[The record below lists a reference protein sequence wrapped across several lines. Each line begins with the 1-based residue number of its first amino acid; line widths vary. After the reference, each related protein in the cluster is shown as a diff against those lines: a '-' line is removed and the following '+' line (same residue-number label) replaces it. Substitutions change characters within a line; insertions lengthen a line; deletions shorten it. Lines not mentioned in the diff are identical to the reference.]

1 VATEKR
7 PRTGEPRQVNQPL
20 KIDKL
25 PPEIQDRILVL
36 RNQCNKTWEEIE
48 AISAQPFDAKKGRGL
63 VDWDDLPASI
73 KKLFPQKRLPHT
85 SLHRWYDLRYA
96 QVRRDVEQR
105 SLVARQVA
113 ESFAKSV
120 VEGGNEA
127 VTNAARDQLMSLL
140 AEDLTPKGRTNAA
153 KGLIAL
159 AEILQSARANDIKER
174 KVAVDARK
182 MKLLEEREKRARE
195 AVDLATQRAAK
206 KGAAQF
212 SLDDI
217 NLLRERTFGLPPI
230 PVSSIK
236 AGAHA

>member
-1 VATEKR
+1 MANSKR
-7 PRTGEPRQVNQPL
+7 PRTGERRQVNQPL

-25 PPEIQDRILVL
+25 PPEVHEAILTL
-36 RNQCNKTWEEIE
+36 RNQQGKTWEEIE
-48 AISAQPFDAKKGRGL
+48 ALSAAPKDKSGF
-63 VDWDDLPASI
+63 VDWENLPI
-73 KKLFPQKRLPHT
+73 KVLELFPEMRLPHS
-85 SLHRWYDLRYA
+85 SLHRWYDLRVS

-105 SLVARQVA
+105 SVIARQLA

-120 VEGGNEA
+120 VTGGNEA

-174 KVAVDARK
+174 RVAVDVRRI
-182 MKLLEEREKRARE
+182 KLLEDREKQARE
-195 AVDLATQRAAK
+195 RIDQATQQAAK
-206 KGAAQF
+206 KGTGQF
-212 SLDDI
+212 SIDDI

-230 PVSSIK
+230 PSPQ
-236 AGAHA
+236 AAAHD